1 MIMSA
6 TLQVIGSSSAAN
18 GYILSTGAEKLII
31 EAGCKPKEY
40 LAALNYDLSNV
51 IAVLVS
57 HVHSDHSRSIKALQG
72 YGLKVLSPRSVCMSH
87 PNCLEVVNMRKY
99 KVCGFTIIP
108 LEVHHNCECMAYV
121 IDHKDMGRMVFYTD
135 TQTFNYHIPN
145 VNYILGEV
153 NYSDDVI
160 LDNLCE
166 GHNIRSQYNNHMS
179 LDTAVSV
186 IRRLY
191 SPKLS
196 KVICLHLSD
205 NNADQS
211 TIKRRFREELGL
223 DVLIAESGLTV
234 NLNEDD
240 F

>member
-1 MIMSA
+1 MPLS
-6 TLQVIGSSSAAN
+6 VEHN
-18 GYILSTGAEKLII
+18 VECFGYI
-31 EAGCKPKEY
+31 
-40 LAALNYDLSNV
+40 
-51 IAVLVS
+51 
-57 HVHSDHSRSIKALQG
+57 
-72 YGLKVLSPRSVCMSH
+72 
-87 PNCLEVVNMRKY
+87 
-99 KVCGFTIIP
+99 
-108 LEVHHNCECMAYV
+108 
-121 IDHKDMGRMVFYTD
+121 IDHKDMGRLVFYTD
-135 TQTFNYHIPN
+135 TRTFNYNIPN
-145 VNYILGEV
+145 VNCILGEV

-166 GHNIRSQYNNHMS
+166 GRDVRSQYNNHMS
-179 LDTAVSV
+179 LDTAISV

-211 TIKRRFREELGL
+211 VIKRRFKEELGI

-234 NLNEDD
+234 DLKEDD